1 MVRRD
6 DPLNRRRFLA
16 LGAAAAATLA
26 FAPNLALARDFGGTA
41 RSLAFLNL
49 HTGERLKTTYWAG
62 GDYVP
67 GALDEINHILRD
79 FVVNEVAPI
88 DVRLLDL
95 LVALRAKMQST
106 EPFEIISGYR
116 SPQTNAMLRAKSN
129 GVAKHSLHMK
139 AMAIDIHL
147 PGRDLASLRNAALDL
162 QMGGVGYYPASNFIH
177 VDVGPVRHW

>member
-6 DPLNRRRFLA
+6 NSIGRRRFLG
-16 LGAAAAATLA
+16 LGAAAALTLA
-26 FAPNLALARDFGGTA
+26 PGLALARDWSA
-41 RSLAFLNL
+41 PIRSLAFLNL
-49 HTGERLKTTYWAG
+49 HTGERLKTTYWTG

-79 FVVNEVAPI
+79 FVVNEVAQM

-116 SPQTNAMLRAKSN
+116 SPKTNAALRAKSN
-129 GVAKHSLHMK
+129 GVAKNSLHMR

-147 PGRDLASLRNAALDL
+147 PGRDLASLRTAAMDL
-162 QMGGVGYYPASNFIH
+162 QMGGVGYYPSSNFIH